1 MSAIKRHITRSYL
14 ARQGAKHLEQY
25 PQLACFAFDV
35 ITDSIHLDGRFEAEE
50 LEFLARSIFP
60 QLKGRRTCLD
70 VGANIG
76 NHALF
81 FADHFEQV
89 IALEPNPRT
98 YKLLDCNADLVEN
111 VTALPVGASDK
122 EAVQVAYCYA
132 RNIGA
137 TSLETSADLAKEY
150 NLKEVQFK
158 LARLDDIPEV
168 QAAKSID
175 FVKVDVEG
183 HETACFEGAKETLK
197 KHEPVIALEILGAQI
212 ENGQTPSLEVL
223 KSCGY
228 SHFYNLRSNRPLSRA
243 PKPIAKLSTVF
254 LGLFFNYRPPK
265 SYTLE
270 PLHLDSNR
278 NYSMVLCSTY
288 PLS

>member
-14 ARQGAKHLEQY
+14 AEQGAKHLEQY

-50 LEFLARSIFP
+50 LDFLARSIFP

-70 VGANIG
+70 IGANIG

-81 FADHFEQV
+81 FADYFEQV
-89 IALEPNPRT
+89 IALEPNPST
-98 YKLLDCNADLVEN
+98 YKLLDYNADLVEN
-111 VTALPVGASDK
+111 VTALQVGASDK
-122 EAVQVAYCYA
+122 EVVQMAYSYA

-137 TSLETSADLAKEY
+137 TSLETNADLAKEY
-150 NLKEVQFK
+150 NLKEVPFQ
-158 LARLDDIPEV
+158 LARLDDISQV
-168 QAAKSID
+168 QAAEAID

-212 ENGQTPSLEVL
+212 ENGQTASLEIL

-228 SHFYNLRSNRPLSRA
+228 SHFYNLRSNRPFSRA

-270 PLHLDSNR
+270 PLHLNSDR
-278 NYSMVLCSTY
+278 NYPMVLCSTY